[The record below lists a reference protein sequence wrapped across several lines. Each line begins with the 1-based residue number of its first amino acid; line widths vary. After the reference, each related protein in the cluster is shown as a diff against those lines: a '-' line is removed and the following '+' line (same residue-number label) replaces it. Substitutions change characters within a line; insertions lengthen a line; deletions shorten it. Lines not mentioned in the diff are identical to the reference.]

1 MREDEQLL
9 EEQEMNQEPNN
20 NEGQERNQESNI
32 NGGQNVYPE
41 GNSGENQ
48 STRQQNG
55 QNSAIKQAT
64 DYATNMA
71 KQKLQREVS
80 AQAKKATGKAT
91 KKAAELGA
99 KATKAAVEAGTKL
112 LAKLAALLG
121 PYLPWILGGVILIV
135 LAVAFWGNIVEVVE
149 NIKEAFS
156 TAIEN
161 IVDFFTLDGNTYTV
175 SDEQLDKLIKNLEE
189 GENAIR
195 LEDYDL
201 EKEDI
206 KSFLEANLITQTVDG
221 YNIGYKKGAIQVWMT
236 NPDDVSEGLTGSKK
250 LEFVSY
256 DNFEAEIVSKDP
268 ACLSHYTVD
277 KSNNI
282 IVASQNR
289 HIVVENGTTV
299 EDETTYTTKSFGYKT
314 VMAQY
319 NMPIMFFIDMAMI
332 TSNKYYVL
340 DLADQ
345 VKDTQIVITM
355 QDARTQS
362 YTKSK
367 REVSHTHTDEEG
379 NTSEEKESITVETT
393 DITHNLTPTITKA
406 DTLLYTKEMVY
417 ANSTTTNSTDS
428 STTTKNEYK
437 PGIEK
442 DPYIKIDE
450 FEKTAKSYIYISKV
464 PYNSMIYPRDEA
476 YNSLITGGDMLFEL
490 MDENVQNET
499 DVTVLKYIL
508 YKLSGYDFGVTQL
521 DNSIFDFSDFSSF
534 DLVEG
539 GVEYSSLNITEED
552 IEALC
557 KITSAERGNGTQE
570 QQEFV
575 VSVILNRALCKNISI
590 IDVIME
596 PGQFTPVSNGMY
608 QKAVPSE
615 TTKAAVQNVIQ
626 NGDTTGGA
634 TYFCTPAAS
643 KKEGWYKKSIEK
655 GVLTFLFNDEG
666 GSTKGHNFYSEASD
680 LAKLAQFKRKTIG
693 GNSTVLK
700 KAEELWQIV
709 CNSGKFPTYGGT
721 TIPCKG
727 PQIDCSAFVS
737 WVLYEC
743 GYQEFAGWQHDTGS
757 FYTTNWTA
765 THSDWEQIP
774 VASRQS
780 PIDILQPGDIFVR
793 RGEGT
798 HHVLIV
804 AYIKDGRLYAYDC
817 GSTKASWNSM
827 GGKPIDNT
835 DFLTTKGS
843 GKIIRIK
850 SSTKGIVNP
859 DGKYLVAIDAGH
871 GEKAPSSYYTTGTAA
886 TYNGVYYTEWEWN
899 RQVADR
905 VVEILSENKDI
916 SIMRIGNSEE
926 NPKLPNKD
934 RVPMAVEAGADL
946 YVSIHFNSV
955 DSSSTNGTY
964 VFTTKGDQKSAEF
977 GEVMVNEV
985 SKSLG
990 TVNKGV
996 SSQKT
1001 WTIIKHSKDTGFPR
1015 SYNRRIIYE
1024 QSRRYENNG

>member
-32 NGGQNVYPE
+32 NGGQNVYPQ

-256 DNFEAEIVSKDP
+256 DKFQEEVSDKNPD
-268 ACLSHYTVD
+268 CLSHYTVD

-282 IVASQNR
+282 LVVAQNR
-289 HIVVENGTTV
+289 HIEVENGTTI
-299 EDETTYTTKSFGYKT
+299 EDEISYSIKSFGYKT
-314 VMAQY
+314 VTSQY
-319 NMPIMFFIDMAMI
+319 NIPIMFFIDMAMI

-345 VKDTQIVITM
+345 TKDTQIVITM
-355 QDARTQS
+355 QNVRTQS

-379 NTSEEKESITVETT
+379 NTTEEKESITVETT

-417 ANSTTTNSTDS
+417 ANSTTTDSTDS

-490 MDENVQNET
+490 MDENMENET
-499 DVTVLKYIL
+499 LEQMLKYIL
-508 YKLSGYDFGVTQL
+508 YKISGNDFGVTTVPEL
-521 DNSIFDFSDFSSF
+521 TIKSNFSSVGPLVGSTIAEKVWCTLK
-534 DLVEG
+534 DLGYSDIAAAGALGNLHYESGGLNPAIVEG
-539 GVEYSSLNITEED
+539 GYNENNGGIGLAQWTNNN
-552 IEALC
+552 
-557 KITSAERGNGTQE
+557 RGPKGRN
-570 QQEFV
+570 
-575 VSVILNRALCKNISI
+575 
-590 IDVIME
+590 
-596 PGQFTPVSNGMY
+596 SNL
-608 QKAVPSE
+608 KA
-615 TTKAAVQNVIQ
+615 
-626 NGDTTGGA
+626 
-634 TYFCTPAAS
+634 YAAS
-643 KKEGWYKKSIEK
+643 KGTTWQDENTQIEYLRGELTKGGGADGYASYALYVSSTMYDGIKHSPSEWIDAKDVETSTRIFCYIFERPGAKYAKSSMSQRVAYAQSYYDQFNGKTSADFVTTSGSREDYVKAEKVKAAGYTFPHYLQANYGYRTYGRNPKTIASSGCGPTSMSMIVAGLTGDEGVNPDSFVSALESYFPNYASYYSYGVGSVYEGICNNGLLQKYYNLKSTMYPSSAQAIAALAQGKCAIARIKGHVLAVVPVPDELKAQGYAFYIMDSGTGLDGPYKSIED
-655 GVLTFLFNDEG
+655 FN
-666 GSTKGHNFYSEASD
+666 
-680 LAKLAQFKRKTIG
+680 R
-693 GNSTVLK
+693 
-700 KAEELWQIV
+700 
-709 CNSGKFPTYGGT
+709 
-721 TIPCKG
+721 
-727 PQIDCSAFVS
+727 
-737 WVLYEC
+737 
-743 GYQEFAGWQHDTGS
+743 
-757 FYTTNWTA
+757 
-765 THSDWEQIP
+765 
-774 VASRQS
+774 ASRA
-780 PIDILQPGDIFVR
+780 INRDVITF
-793 RGEGT
+793 
-798 HHVLIV
+798 
-804 AYIKDGRLYAYDC
+804 
-817 GSTKASWNSM
+817 KA
-827 GGKPIDNT
+827 
-835 DFLTTKGS
+835 
-843 GKIIRIK
+843 II
-850 SSTKGIVNP
+850 
-859 DGKYLVAIDAGH
+859 
-871 GEKAPSSYYTTGTAA
+871 E
-886 TYNGVYYTEWEWN
+886 
-899 RQVADR
+899 
-905 VVEILSENKDI
+905 
-916 SIMRIGNSEE
+916 
-926 NPKLPNKD
+926 
-934 RVPMAVEAGADL
+934 PM
-946 YVSIHFNSV
+946 
-955 DSSSTNGTY
+955 
-964 VFTTKGDQKSAEF
+964 
-977 GEVMVNEV
+977 
-985 SKSLG
+985 
-990 TVNKGV
+990 
-996 SSQKT
+996 
-1001 WTIIKHSKDTGFPR
+1001 
-1015 SYNRRIIYE
+1015 
-1024 QSRRYENNG
+1024 